1 MKKNHG
7 KMMKVITVRS
17 LMMLLALAGSNYCHA
32 QQATIVVNNPTSTS
46 RTELISLSMNE
57 VKAKLGNAAP
67 KKGETYIVKNKRGQ
81 QIGSQITHD
90 GYLSFSQAIS
100 SFLIL

>member
-57 VKAKLGNAAP
+57 VKAKLGNATP
-67 KKGETYIVKNKRGQ
+67 KKGET
-81 QIGSQITHD
+81 
-90 GYLSFSQAIS
+90 
-100 SFLIL
+100 